1 MNIQEVENLKKS
13 LENTNERLI
22 YAKSQIEAA
31 KQRQAEILK
40 EYNCSSVEQLEDL
53 LRSKEQELQ
62 VLVNAAQKYIQDTLP
77 VIEQVE
83 AMTRN
88 AY

>member
-13 LENTNERLI
+13 IDNVNERLI
-22 YAKSQIEAA
+22 YAKSQIESA

-40 EYNCSSVEQLEDL
+40 EYNCSTVEELEAL
-53 LRSKEQELQ
+53 QAKKEQELQ
-62 VLVNAAQKYIQDTLP
+62 FLMNAANEYIRETLP
-77 VIEQVE
+77 VVEQVE